1 MRKSYD
7 ESGLELQ
14 GVDGQ
19 ERVMDHH
26 RASGKS
32 CVQTLRCRPVEGNQ
46 AQLGHSGPEEV
57 PLPLFTTTPP

>member
-26 RASGKS
+26 RAPGKS